1 MHRCSYEPTFNLERP
16 SCCSE
21 TWIDGHV
28 GVSEKGSPQSSFA
41 IAFNQLRAPHFQSPM
56 LVTRLYHG
64 DCPQWICGHV
74 DANYGTR
81 PRSRVPANLVYVY
94 NICVCI
100 YILHMY
106 TYIPTYLQT
115 YRHTDIQTYRHTD
128 IQAYR
133 HTDIQTYRHT
143 DIQTYRHTY
152 IQTYRHTDIQTYRHT
167 DIQTY
172 RHTDIQTYRHT
183 DIQTYRHTYMHACM
197 HTYIHTYI

>member
-41 IAFNQLRAPHFQSPM
+41 IAFNQLGAPHFQSPM

-100 YILHMY
+100 YIY
-106 TYIPTYLQT
+106 TYICIHTYLP
-115 YRHTDIQTYRHTD
+115 TDIQTYRHTD
-128 IQAYR
+128 IQTYR

-167 DIQTY
+167 EIQTY
-172 RHTDIQTYRHT
+172 RHTDIQTY
-183 DIQTYRHTYMHACM
+183 MHAC
-197 HTYIHTYI
+197 IHTYI

>member
-41 IAFNQLRAPHFQSPM
+41 IAFNQLGAPHFQSPM

-94 NICVCI
+94 NICVCLYI
-100 YILHMY
+100 YIHMY
-106 TYIPTYLQT
+106 TYIPTYLPT
-115 YRHTDIQTYRHTD
+115 YRHTDIQTH
-128 IQAYR
+128 
-133 HTDIQTYRHT
+133 
-143 DIQTYRHTY
+143 
-152 IQTYRHTDIQTYRHT
+152 
-167 DIQTY
+167 
-172 RHTDIQTYRHT
+172 
-183 DIQTYRHTYMHACM
+183 RHTYMHA
-197 HTYIHTYI
+197 YIHTFRKQMRLYSHSIILIFVYIYSYVMYMMYIYIHTCTMDVSMHIPRHT

>member
-41 IAFNQLRAPHFQSPM
+41 IAFNQLGAPHFQSPM

-94 NICVCI
+94 NICVYI
-100 YILHMY
+100 YIYTCIHMY
-106 TYIPTYLQT
+106 TYLPT

-143 DIQTYRHTY
+143 DIQTY
-152 IQTYRHTDIQTYRHT
+152 IHTDIQTYRHT

-172 RHTDIQTYRHT
+172 RNTDIQTYRHT
-183 DIQTYRHTYMHACM
+183 DIHACM
-197 HTYIHTYI
+197 HTYIHLENKCTCIVI

>member
-41 IAFNQLRAPHFQSPM
+41 IAFNQLGAPHFQSPM

-74 DANYGTR
+74 DANYGTP

-94 NICVCI
+94 NICVCL
-100 YILHMY
+100 YIY
-106 TYIPTYLQT
+106 TYVYIHTYLP
-115 YRHTDIQTYRHTD
+115 
-128 IQAYR
+128 
-133 HTDIQTYRHT
+133 
-143 DIQTYRHTY
+143 TY
-152 IQTYRHTDIQTYRHT
+152 IQTYRHTDIHT
-167 DIQTY
+167 
-172 RHTDIQTYRHT
+172 
-183 DIQTYRHTYMHACM
+183 CM
-197 HTYIHTYI
+197 HTYIHLGNKCACIVIQLFLYLYMYSYVMYMMYIYIHTCTMDVSMHIPRHT